1 MSLDLYSTR
10 GNQGKDDT
18 TNVDYRGGWSAV
30 INTQKCVTFL
40 MVRHDVQTKW
50 NEDGLLVLEIILA
63 TAAA

>member
-1 MSLDLYSTR
+1 MSPDMHSTK

-50 NEDGLLVLEIILA
+50 NEAGLLVLEIIL
-63 TAAA
+63 TAAAA